1 MRGKSEREWILN
13 EEDLLF
19 KFKNWIKANQAK
31 LEVVLVWNYVNQ
43 ELLAGENAAT
53 VEHFREDNK
62 LNLPVSLS
70 CVHSWMLRV
79 GCSYD
84 RVASHLEHNLL
95 RSISTY
101 RIWKFARRARDYMRA
116 YADPTKPASF
126 LLIEKMCKKVKTHR
140 CVQDQDFLFIVSAP

>member
-1 MRGKSEREWILN
+1 LN

-43 ELLAGENAAT
+43 ELLAGDNAAT

-84 RVASHLEHNLL
+84 AFKKTYYTDNHDRPDVVEDRVRYGEENVVFSKRKPLWAQLPREAVPG
-95 RSISTY
+95 SIPADQRHDY
-101 RIWKFARRARDYMRA
+101 IKEVRDEATGGTR
-116 YADPTKPASF
+116 
-126 LLIEKMCKKVKTHR
+126 EVE
-140 CVQDQDFLFIVSAP
+140 